1 MSSQSADMALESR
14 SGFVVEGVTVG
25 CTSMQDTVERIAA
38 DCGGPASFGVFTLNL
53 DHVVK
58 LRASSAFRAAYAKAR
73 FVTAD
78 GWPIVWAGRLQGVSA
93 QRVTGADLIEP
104 LCMQAAKSGVPV
116 YLFGS
121 RFEALSAAARELAL
135 RCPGLSIA
143 GVCSP
148 EGAFDPE
155 SEMAT
160 EHIRQIRESGA
171 KLCFVA
177 LGAPKQEIFSMRAL
191 ARTSGVG
198 FVCIGAGLDFIAG
211 LEKRAPRWV
220 QVSGVEWLWR
230 LVSNPKRLGGRYWQC
245 ILALPSVLR
254 ASLGES
260 RRPMRT
266 GA

>member
-1 MSSQSADMALESR
+1 MNSQSLDVGSG
-14 SGFVVEGVTVG
+14 SQHGFVVEGITVG
-25 CTSMQDTVERIAA
+25 CTSMHDTVRRISG
-38 DCGGPASFGVFTLNL
+38 DCGGPTSFGVFTLNL

-58 LRASSAFRAAYAKAR
+58 LRSSSAFRTAYSKAR
-73 FVTAD
+73 YVTAD
-78 GWPIVWAGRLQGVSA
+78 GWPIVWAGRLQGVTA

-104 LCMQAAKSGVPV
+104 LCLQAAKSGLPV

-121 RFEALSAAARELAL
+121 RFEALSGAARKLAL
-135 RCPGLSIA
+135 RCPGLSIV

-148 EGAFDPE
+148 EASFDPE
-155 SEMAT
+155 SKMAA
-160 EHIRQIRESGA
+160 EHIKTIKESGA

-177 LGAPKQEIFSMRAL
+177 LGAPKQELFSSQAMAQ
-191 ARTSGVG
+191 TDGVG

-211 LEKRAPRWV
+211 LEKRAPRWA

-230 LVSNPKRLGGRYWQC
+230 LLSNPKRLGGRYWQC
-245 ILALPSVLR
+245 ILALPSVLH
-254 ASLGES
+254 ASLGA